1 MTAADLDRAVIEQ
14 ARQIAE
20 EEIGGPPPRCTGPL
34 ADRYNAAFNA
44 VVKAHSRWNGAEGQE
59 AQS

>member
-1 MTAADLDRAVIEQ
+1 MTADEINAR

-20 EEIGGPPPRCTGPL
+20 EEIGGPPPRCTGHK

-44 VVKAHSRWNGAEGQE
+44 VVKALTQ
-59 AQS
+59 AQSQAMRGHSDD